1 MVVFSY
7 NSVPFDRLTYGFA
20 ELHARARARRRVR
33 SAPVQQRFDLHGRSA
48 IAVPLAIDLAERR
61 LRWLDVHVRERGD
74 MHQVGGYRAALAHVG
89 RDFAYLVASQA
100 RPTMWDLA
108 TIHAA
113 ARANLI
119 YVRERDGSYTAYR
132 RRDSRPVAARPLL
145 SGGNDVATAAIPGT
159 TRRYGRR
166 RHRRG
171 PAAADRLDRLRA
183 RRRNALATI
192 TRLAAADL
200 IAELAKPG

>member
-1 MVVFSY
+1 
-7 NSVPFDRLTYGFA
+7 
-20 ELHARARARRRVR
+20 
-33 SAPVQQRFDLHGRSA
+33 VQQRFDLHGRSA

-89 RDFAYLVASQA
+89 RDFADLVASQA

-132 RRDSRPVAARPLL
+132 RRDSEPTGMRLGRLL
-145 SGGNDVATAAIPGT
+145 SGGNDEGKLAAIPGT
-159 TRRYGRR
+159 DAPTWFAVVT
-166 RHRRG
+166 
-171 PAAADRLDRLRA
+171 AAGLPLPTGSTGYVLDG
-183 RRRNALATI
+183 RNAPATI

-200 IAELAKPG
+200 IAELAKKPG